1 MKNLKFYAKL
11 FADFIA
17 ALTSVTKFNLIGPLF
32 FTANQKWRRV
42 FYRILDGSE
51 SILETEDADRLSR
64 IEMEIFGNI
73 VLEVEKKTEMGWS
86 GSRKENRLADEKVA
100 MSIRNSLH
108 NYERDRKADAPSF
121 FKFK

>member
-1 MKNLKFYAKL
+1 MCL
-11 FADFIA
+11 
-17 ALTSVTKFNLIGPLF
+17 LF
-32 FTANQKWRRV
+32 FTANQKWRKA

-51 SILETEDADRLSR
+51 SILETEDANRLSR
-64 IEMEIFGNI
+64 IEMEIFENI
-73 VLEVEKKTEMGWS
+73 VTEVEKKTEMDWS